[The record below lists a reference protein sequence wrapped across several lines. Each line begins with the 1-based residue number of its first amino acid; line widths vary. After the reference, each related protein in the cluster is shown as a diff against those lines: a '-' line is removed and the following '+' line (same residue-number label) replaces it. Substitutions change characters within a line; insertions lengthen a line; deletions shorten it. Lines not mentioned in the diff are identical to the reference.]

1 MPDAMPPMG
10 GAPMPPAAGQMAPP
24 LGASPAPG
32 PTPGTMPTPNQGQHV
47 AGLAMVG
54 VIVKLMERAIPLL
67 GAGSEAGRDLV
78 KSLSNLSRH
87 VPPGALSPGIEGTAL
102 ERLAL
107 QQRQNAPQ
115 VAAMRAAAPSMP
127 PAQPAMR
134 PPMPAAA

>member
-1 MPDAMPPMG
+1 MTPMGGGAMPPPG
-10 GAPMPPAAGQMAPP
+10 LTPPQAQRPPMPN
-24 LGASPAPG
+24 APG

-47 AGLAMVG
+47 AGLAMIG

-87 VPPGALSPGIEGTAL
+87 VPPGALSPGVEGTAI
-102 ERLAL
+102 EKLAL

-115 VAAMRAAAPSMP
+115 IAAARAATPQMAP
-127 PAQPAMR
+127 PAMR
-134 PPMPAAA
+134 PGMPAAA